1 MPSPAGERVG
11 VRGSRSQSRSGLPP
25 RYAAWVDPTHAAVV
39 SDDPLARQG
48 LAALLGQRSDLS
60 LAAEAAP
67 RDAEGLA
74 AGGADVIL
82 WDVAG
87 TGAQRLGEVAAG
99 VPVVALVASEEQ
111 AAEALAAGARGVI
124 FRGAG
129 GDRIAAALVAAARGL
144 QVLEADL
151 SPWVRPPARPAAA
164 EGLTPREVEVLA
176 LLGEGL
182 ANKAIAQRLGIAERT
197 AKFHV
202 ESILGKLGAESR
214 SEAIVVAARRGL
226 LVL

>member
-1 MPSPAGERVG
+1 M
-11 VRGSRSQSRSGLPP
+11 
-25 RYAAWVDPTHAAVV
+25 
-39 SDDPLARQG
+39 
-48 LAALLGQRSDLS
+48 
-60 LAAEAAP
+60 
-67 RDAEGLA
+67 
-74 AGGADVIL
+74 IL

-87 TGAQRLGEVAAG
+87 TGALRLGEVAAG

-124 FRGAG
+124 FRGAS
-129 GDRIAAALVAAARGL
+129 GDRIAAALVAAGRGL
-144 QVLEADL
+144 LVLEEDL
-151 SPWVRPPARPAAA
+151 SPWVRPPAQPAAA

-182 ANKAIAQRLGIAERT
+182 ANKTIAQRLGIAERT

-214 SEAIVVAARRGL
+214 SEAIVLAARRGL

>member
-1 MPSPAGERVG
+1 MEPTR
-11 VRGSRSQSRSGLPP
+11 
-25 RYAAWVDPTHAAVV
+25 AAIV

-48 LAALLGQRSDLS
+48 LAALLGHRVELL
-60 LAAEAAP
+60 LAGAP
-67 RDAEGLA
+67 GDPEGLA
-74 AGGADVIL
+74 LGAPDVIL

-87 TGAQRLGEVAAG
+87 TGAQRLGEIGAG
-99 VPVVALVASEEQ
+99 VPVVALIATEEQ
-111 AAEALAAGARGVI
+111 AAEALAAGARAVI
-124 FRGAG
+124 FRASGE
-129 GDRIAAALVAAARGL
+129 DRISAALVAAARGL
-144 QVLEADL
+144 LVLEADL
-151 SPWVRPPARPAAA
+151 SRWVRPPEHPTTA

-214 SEAIVVAARRGL
+214 SEAIVLAARRGL

>member
-1 MPSPAGERVG
+1 VE
-11 VRGSRSQSRSGLPP
+11 
-25 RYAAWVDPTHAAVV
+25 PTHAAVV

-48 LAALLGQRSDLS
+48 LAAILGHRSDLS

-67 RDAEGLA
+67 HDAEGLA
-74 AGGADVIL
+74 ADAVDVIL

-87 TGAQRLGEVAAG
+87 TGTQRLREAAAG

-111 AAEALAAGARGVI
+111 AAEALAAGARAVI

-144 QVLEADL
+144 LVLEGDL
-151 SPWVRPPARPAAA
+151 SPWVRPPTRPAAA

-182 ANKAIAQRLGIAERT
+182 ANKTIAQRLGISERT

-214 SEAIVVAARRGL
+214 SEAIVLAARRGL

>member
-1 MPSPAGERVG
+1 
-11 VRGSRSQSRSGLPP
+11 
-25 RYAAWVDPTHAAVV
+25 VDPIRTAIV
-39 SDDPLARQG
+39 SDDPIARRG
-48 LAALLGQRSDLS
+48 LAALLGDRADL
-60 LAAEAAP
+60 LLTAEAGP
-67 RDAEGLA
+67 GDAEGLA
-74 AGGADVIL
+74 AGAADVIL

-87 TGAQRLGEVAAG
+87 TAAQRLGEVAAG
-99 VPVVALVASEEQ
+99 TPVVALVATEEQ
-111 AAEALAAGARGVI
+111 AAEALTDGARAVI

-129 GDRIAAALVAAARGL
+129 ADRIAAALVAGARGL
-144 QVLEADL
+144 LVLEADL
-151 SPWVRPPARPAAA
+151 SRWVRPPGRTASA

-182 ANKAIAQRLGIAERT
+182 ANKTIAQRLGIAERT

-214 SEAIVVAARRGL
+214 SEAIVLAARRGL

>member
-1 MPSPAGERVG
+1 VEAIR
-11 VRGSRSQSRSGLPP
+11 
-25 RYAAWVDPTHAAVV
+25 AAIL

-48 LAALLGQRSDLS
+48 LAALLSHRADLF
-60 LAAEAAP
+60 LATEGAP
-67 RDAEGLA
+67 GDAEELTVVA
-74 AGGADVIL
+74 ADVIL

-87 TGAQRLGEVAAG
+87 TGAQRLGEAAAG
-99 VPVVALVASEEQ
+99 VPVVALIASEEQ
-111 AAEALAAGARGVI
+111 AAEALAAGARAVI
-124 FRGAG
+124 FRGTG
-129 GDRIAAALVAAARGL
+129 EDRIAAALIAAARGL
-144 QVLEADL
+144 LVLEADL
-151 SPWVRPPARPAAA
+151 SPWVRPPAHPGRA

-182 ANKAIAQRLGIAERT
+182 ANKSIAQRLGIAERT

-214 SEAIVVAARRGL
+214 SEAIVLAARRGL